1 MMSLSDVKTVQ
12 DNWQGFVVS
21 SSIRKFVLGNCTSIS
36 LLIDFTIFQLILY
49 LQQNLNYPN
58 LIDKREVFKKN
69 IWKDLHKKTLY
80 RTCTVNL
87 MYKKNSLML
96 FNYTVVL
103 PNFSHPDRLLVTII
117 QMQFIYNHDAL
128 WNRRNCIII

>member
-1 MMSLSDVKTVQ
+1 MDCNATMSLSDVKTVQ

-21 SSIRKFVLGNCTSIS
+21 SSIRKFVLGNCASIS
-36 LLIDFTIFQLILY
+36 LLIDFTLFQLISY
-49 LQQNLNYPN
+49 LQQNLNYPS

-69 IWKDLHKKTLY
+69 IWTDLHNKTLY

-87 MYKKNSLML
+87 LYKKNSLML

-103 PNFSHPDRLLVTII
+103 PNFSHPDRLLLTII

-128 WNRRNCIII
+128 